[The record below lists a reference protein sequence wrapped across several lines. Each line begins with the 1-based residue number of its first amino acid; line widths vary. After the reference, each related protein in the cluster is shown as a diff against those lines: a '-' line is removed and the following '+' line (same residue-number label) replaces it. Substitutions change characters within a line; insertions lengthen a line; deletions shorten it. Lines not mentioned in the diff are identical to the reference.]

1 MPGNPATPALFPFG
15 VILELEIAPLPL
27 VEEVAA
33 VLEALLE
40 ALPATTGEGSGE
52 LTSAAT
58 ATDGIEVG
66 AIEAVEL
73 GEAVGLGAIAPGGP

>member
-15 VILELEIAPLPL
+15 VILELEIAPLSL

-73 GEAVGLGAIAPGGP
+73 DEAVGLGEIAPGGP